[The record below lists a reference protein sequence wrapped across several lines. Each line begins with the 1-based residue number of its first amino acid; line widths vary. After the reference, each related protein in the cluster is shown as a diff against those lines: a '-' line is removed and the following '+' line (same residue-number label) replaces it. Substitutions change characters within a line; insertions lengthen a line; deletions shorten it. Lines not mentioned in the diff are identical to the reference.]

1 MSEDNFIKNLT
12 SFMVLC
18 GLLVVSVAAAL
29 TNDDVPR
36 REGLVL
42 RNILHIVNATDSDW
56 TDANELGLR
65 KAPNRAAY
73 RS

>member
-1 MSEDNFIKNLT
+1 
-12 SFMVLC
+12 MVMC

-29 TNDDVPR
+29 TNDVPR

-42 RNILHIVNATDSDW
+42 RNILHIVNTTDSDW